1 MMKFTPP
8 DLRHRPLSIVH
19 QEDSFVVVDKMP
31 DFLSVPGRAP
41 EMDDCVVNRVRALF
55 PHAQGSLA
63 AHRLDMETSGLMV
76 LGLTAEAHRHL
87 SRQFE
92 QRQVAKTYEAL
103 LEGHVEDD
111 SGHIE
116 LAFRVDPDNRPRQI
130 LDPVHGKLG
139 ITDWQVLDRQQ
150 ASDRQATSGRSRASD
165 GGGTSDAEEA
175 VGQKTPF
182 TRVRFTPL
190 TGRTHQ
196 LRVHAAHPQGLG
208 HPVVGDRLYGNPSL
222 ADRLMLHSTSL
233 AFHHPVDDH
242 WLEFKLPAPF

>member
-1 MMKFTPP
+1 VIKFTPP

-19 QEDSFVVVDKMP
+19 QQDSFVVVDKMP
-31 DFLSVPGRAP
+31 DFLSVPGRGPA
-41 EMDDCVVNRVRALF
+41 MDDCVVNRVRALY

-76 LGLTAEAHRHL
+76 LGLTADAHRHL

-103 LEGHVEDD
+103 LEGHVEGDD
-111 SGHIE
+111 GHIE
-116 LAFRVDPDNRPRQI
+116 LAFRVDLDNRPRQI

-139 ITDWQVLDRQQ
+139 MTDWQVLDRQEASGREC
-150 ASDRQATSGRSRASD
+150 ASDQ
-165 GGGTSDAEEA
+165 E
-175 VGQKTPF
+175 TPF

-222 ADRLMLHSTSL
+222 ADRLMLHSTRL
-233 AFHHPVDDH
+233 AFHHPIDDH
-242 WLEFKLPAPF
+242 WLEFELSAPF

>member
-1 MMKFTPP
+1 MIKFTPP

-19 QEDSFVVVDKMP
+19 QQDSFVVVDKMP
-31 DFLSVPGRAP
+31 DFLSVPGRGP
-41 EMDDCVVNRVRALF
+41 EMDDCVVNRVRALY

-76 LGLTAEAHRHL
+76 LGLTADAHRHL

-103 LEGHVEDD
+103 LEGHVEEDR
-111 SGHIE
+111 GHIE
-116 LAFRVDPDNRPRQI
+116 LAFRVDLDNRPRQI

-139 ITDWQVLDRQQ
+139 ITDWQVLDRQ
-150 ASDRQATSGRSRASD
+150 RASGPHKTSSRNRAA
-165 GGGTSDAEEA
+165 GGGGSADTEEN
-175 VGQKTPF
+175 VPPC

-242 WLEFKLPAPF
+242 WVEFELPAPF

>member
-1 MMKFTPP
+1 MKFTPP

-19 QEDSFVVVDKMP
+19 QEPSFVVVDKIP
-31 DFLSVPGRAP
+31 DLLSVPGRAP
-41 EMDDCVVNRVRALF
+41 NMDDCVVNRVRDLF
-55 PHAQGSLA
+55 SHAEGSLA
-63 AHRLDMETSGLMV
+63 THRLDMETSGLMV
-76 LGLTAEAHRHL
+76 LGLTPDAHRNL

-103 LEGHVEDD
+103 VEGHVTGD

-116 LAFRVDPDNRPRQI
+116 LAFRVDLNDRPRQI

-139 ITDWQVLDRQQ
+139 VTNWLVLDRDG
-150 ASDRQATSGRSRASD
+150 ASDRD
-165 GGGTSDAEEA
+165 E
-175 VGQKTPF
+175 

-208 HPVVGDRLYGNPSL
+208 HPIVGDRLYGNPAL
-222 ADRLMLHSTSL
+222 ADRLMLHSTKL

-242 WLEFKLPAPF
+242 WLEFDLPAPF